1 MAETTENTV
10 YFTEREVAEMTRLS
24 RNTLAMW
31 RWKRRGPPHVKFGKA
46 VRYSEAGLRAWIEAN
61 GASARALNGDA

>member
-1 MAETTENTV
+1 MADSSENTV

-46 VRYSEAGLRAWIEAN
+46 VRYSAAELREWIATN
-61 GASARALNGDA
+61 GAGIPET